1 MTMTV
6 DTPVAMFMAG
16 LFLVYVSLALVFVVV
31 WRGRSGVPLS
41 RRRPDVVQ
49 HSSSLSRLTNQA
61 VGVLNR
67 SLKKRPTGIFNREK
81 LEQAGLNK
89 DPGDYLLMA
98 GAITL
103 VATVLGFF
111 LGGLGISILAFI
123 MTPVLLYVVLN
134 FLISRRR
141 KTFDSQVP
149 DTLQMFSG
157 GLRAGHSLLRAIDAA
172 AQENDGPMAE
182 ELSRIVNET
191 RIGRDLGESMA
202 DVSRRTASEDFYWIA
217 QAIEIHREVGGDLA
231 EVLDHVGETIRDRNQ
246 VKGQVRALSAEG
258 RISAMVLMALP
269 ILMFIG
275 LVTFNPTYARVFT
288 TTFIGF
294 VMLAAAIALLSTGG
308 LWLSRIIKPKY

>member
-1 MTMTV
+1 MTPSV
-6 DTPVAMFMAG
+6 PVALFMTG
-16 LFLVYVSLALVFVVV
+16 LFLVYTSLALLFVFV
-31 WRGRSGVPLS
+31 WKGRPGVPLS
-41 RRRPDVVQ
+41 RRRPEMAQ
-49 HSSSLSRLTNQA
+49 QSSNLTRLTNQA
-61 VGVLNR
+61 VGALNR
-67 SLKKRPTGIFNREK
+67 GLKKRPTSIFNREK

-89 DPGDYLLMA
+89 EPGDYLLIA
-98 GAITL
+98 GTVTL
-103 VATVLGFF
+103 VATVAAFL
-111 LGGLGISILAFI
+111 LGGLGMSILALI
-123 MTPVLLYVVLN
+123 VTPFLLYLGLN

-141 KTFDSQVP
+141 KAFDAQVP

-157 GLRAGHSLLRAIDAA
+157 GLRAGHSLLRAIDAT
-172 AQENDGPMAE
+172 AQENDGPMAA
-182 ELSRIVNET
+182 ELTRIVNET

-258 RISAMVLMALP
+258 RISALVLMALP

-275 LVTFNPTYARVFT
+275 LVLFNPTYSRVFT

-294 VMLAAAIALLSTGG
+294 AMLGAAIILLSVGG

>member
-1 MTMTV
+1 MRTDV
-6 DTPVAMFMAG
+6 PVALFVVG
-16 LFLVYVSLALVFVVV
+16 LILVYASVALLFAFV
-31 WRGRSGVPLS
+31 WKGRSGVPMS
-41 RRRPDVVQ
+41 RRRPDSVQ
-49 HSSSLSRLTNQA
+49 HSSGLTRLTNQT

-67 SLKKRPTGIFNREK
+67 GLKKRPTSIFSREK

-89 DPGDYLLMA
+89 EPGDYLLMA

-103 VATVLGFF
+103 VSTVTAFF
-111 LGGLGISILAFI
+111 VGGIGIGILALI
-123 MTPVLLYVVLN
+123 LTPVLLYLGLN
-134 FLISRRR
+134 LLTARRR
-141 KTFDSQVP
+141 KAFDAQVP

-172 AQENDGPMAE
+172 AQENQGPMAE

-202 DVSRRTASEDFYWIA
+202 DVSRRTASEDFYWIS

-275 LVTFNPTYARVFT
+275 LVMFNPTYARVFT

-294 VMLAAAIALLSTGG
+294 AMLAAAVALLAVGG

>member
-1 MTMTV
+1 
-6 DTPVAMFMAG
+6 MATDLPLGVFVGG
-16 LFLVYVSLALVFVVV
+16 LFLAYLSLGLVFGVALK
-31 WRGRSGVPLS
+31 GRAGVPLS
-41 RRRPDVVQ
+41 RRRPDAV
-49 HSSSLSRLTNQA
+49 HYTSSLTRLTDQA
-61 VGVLNR
+61 VGALNR
-67 SLKKRPTGIFNREK
+67 RLKKRPAGVFNREK

-89 DPGDYLLMA
+89 EPGDYLLMA
-98 GAITL
+98 GAVTL

-111 LGGLGISILAFI
+111 LGGLGISILSLLL
-123 MTPVLLYVVLN
+123 TPFLLFLVLN

-141 KTFDSQVP
+141 RKFDDQVP

-172 AQENDGPMAE
+172 AQENEGPMAE
-182 ELSRIVNET
+182 ELSRVVNET
-191 RIGRDLGESMA
+191 RIGRDLGESLA

-246 VKGQVRALSAEG
+246 VRGQVRALSAEG
-258 RISAMVLMALP
+258 RISALVLMALP

-275 LVTFNPTYARVFT
+275 LVIFNPTYARVFT
-288 TTFIGF
+288 TTVVGF
-294 VMLAAAIALLSTGG
+294 AMVGAALVLLSVGG

>member
-1 MTMTV
+1 MSTELPVTMFV
-6 DTPVAMFMAG
+6 GG
-16 LFLVYVSLALVFVVV
+16 LFLVYLSVALLFVFV
-31 WRGRSGVPLS
+31 WKGKAGVPLS
-41 RRRPDVVQ
+41 RRRPDAIQ
-49 HSSSLSRLTNQA
+49 YSSSLSRLTNQA
-61 VGVLNR
+61 VGALNR
-67 SLKKRPTGIFNREK
+67 GLKKRPTGFFNREK

-89 DPGDYLLMA
+89 EPGDYLLMA
-98 GAITL
+98 GSVTM
-103 VATVLGFF
+103 VGTVLGFF
-111 LGGLGISILAFI
+111 LGGLGIGILSLLV
-123 MTPVLLYVVLN
+123 TPFLLYLFLN

-141 KTFDSQVP
+141 TKFDTQVP
-149 DTLQMFSG
+149 DTLQMFAG

-172 AQENDGPMAE
+172 AQENEGPMAE

-191 RIGRDLGESMA
+191 RIGRDLGESLA

-246 VKGQVRALSAEG
+246 VRGQVRALSAEG
-258 RISAMVLMALP
+258 RISALVLMALP

-294 VMLAAAIALLSTGG
+294 VMLGAAIALLSVGG

>member
-1 MTMTV
+1 MTP
-6 DTPVAMFMAG
+6 DTPVAIFMTG
-16 LFLVYVSLALVFVVV
+16 LFLVYTSLALMFMFV
-31 WRGRSGVPLS
+31 WKGRPGVPLA
-41 RRRPDVVQ
+41 RRRPEIVQ
-49 HSSSLSRLTNQA
+49 QSSSLTRLTNQA
-61 VGVLNR
+61 VGALNR
-67 SLKKRPTGIFNREK
+67 GLKKRPTSIYNRDK

-89 DPGDYLLMA
+89 EPGDYLLIA
-98 GAITL
+98 GTVTL
-103 VATVLGFF
+103 VTTVMSFL
-111 LGGLGISILAFI
+111 LGGLGMSLLAFLA
-123 MTPVLLYVVLN
+123 TPFLLYLGLN
-134 FLISRRR
+134 FLIGRRR
-141 KTFDSQVP
+141 KAFDAQVP

-172 AQENDGPMAE
+172 AQENDGPMAA
-182 ELSRIVNET
+182 ELTRIVNET

-258 RISAMVLMALP
+258 RISALVLMALP

-275 LVTFNPTYARVFT
+275 LVIFNPTYSRVFT
-288 TTFIGF
+288 TTFVGF
-294 VMLAAAIALLSTGG
+294 VMLGAAITLLSVGG

>member
-1 MTMTV
+1 MTPSV
-6 DTPVAMFMAG
+6 PVALFMTG
-16 LFLVYVSLALVFVVV
+16 LFLVYTSLALLFVFV
-31 WRGRSGVPLS
+31 WKGRPGIPLS
-41 RRRPDVVQ
+41 RRRPEMAQ
-49 HSSSLSRLTNQA
+49 QSSNLTRLTNQA
-61 VGVLNR
+61 VGALNR
-67 SLKKRPTGIFNREK
+67 GLKKRPTSIFNREK

-89 DPGDYLLMA
+89 EPGDYLLIA
-98 GAITL
+98 GTVTL
-103 VATVLGFF
+103 VATVAAFL
-111 LGGLGISILAFI
+111 LGGLGMSILALVV
-123 MTPVLLYVVLN
+123 TPFLLYLGLN

-141 KTFDSQVP
+141 KAFDAQVP

-172 AQENDGPMAE
+172 AQENDGPMAA
-182 ELSRIVNET
+182 ELTRIVNET

-258 RISAMVLMALP
+258 RISALVLMALP

-275 LVTFNPTYARVFT
+275 LVLFNPTYSRVFT
-288 TTFIGF
+288 TTFVGF
-294 VMLAAAIALLSTGG
+294 AMLGAAIILLSVGG